1 MKNKPQIL
9 EGQIDMFDII
19 DKDIKKGDSSNVR
32 KD

>member
-19 DKDIKKGDSSNVR
+19 DNKKGDDSNVR
-32 KD
+32 KN